1 MLILSSGP
9 FRTGSTIWQ
18 TRSGFVLTV
27 VCKITYWLKP
37 GEAAVAAEQEAVND
51 ADDHW
56 DDDPNRSVRAPND
69 LMPSKIRPEVML
81 VGYAYAP
88 NNQAVRSLVARMIVG
103 EVDKSIEVHC
113 DRTFLPDGSLQE
125 GSRFT
130 RMRLNWERA
139 GGGPGTSNP
148 VGVRADARDTYGRRP
163 VPNLQPIGSYVS
175 NVDDFIA
182 PVGFGPIAASW
193 PSRADLLNRAPPAA
207 GEGLEGPSAAYY
219 NAAPGDQQLSVLREN
234 ERIVLEN
241 LHPEHARLVTSLP
254 GCRPA
259 IFVERTQGKASR
271 VAAQADSL
279 WIDTDRGIATLTWR
293 ARIPLA
299 RQDEQGRV
307 LVSMEMPGRELT
319 WGEVSRVM
327 SQGQDDDDDAPME
340 TITTTTP
347 LIPSAALPFAARA
360 TQTVSTSREAP
371 RASSNADLPFQ
382 PARSPSTP
390 PAPATPWA
398 STQLKAP
405 PAPTPSS
412 PGARASLPGTVVAP
426 GAGVPP
432 PPTSTPPPPPPVPQ
446 PAAVSPPPPVQ
457 QPPPVVQPSVVLQPA
472 PVQPPPPVQPQP
484 VPPPPVRPQAVS
496 FSDAGPASLEKPRAP
511 ASPWAGG
518 ASPGLMAA
526 QPQTIGAQVVAA
538 AAAQAEAPKDASDAN
553 AGGGNDKPWNAPRRE
568 LRSLLS
574 ADEVGDKAK
583 AFQQP
588 PPFTKSSDAAPAPVV
603 PPKPVRAPGGFDA
616 AFGGGKSGGP
626 APTANKPA
634 GGFDGAFGG
643 VKAASDAAAARSTA
657 AEAENERVV
666 RREVVTDSQVAA
678 RRQAVVTLLHFDAQI
693 MPRVRK
699 NKRFAAA
706 LASKSKG
713 RRAAGLDEP
722 MKDARSEDRNDVL
735 RVLSCGQPSDAPEIR
750 RMLADCL
757 DDLDE
762 LEPPLLLVAGELRP
776 IFDEVEV
783 LRTTVAVAQQVASG
797 DKKVLAAIAVG
808 QEALSASI
816 TPRPETTMGFVKQ
829 IETAAGSLSLP
840 TRYVQAE
847 VERVLTEG
855 RKYKRRTL
863 LGAPRVRADLVLMRS
878 GETFPMYVPD
888 AASTSMPLLPTFPV
902 IALCDV
908 IPREDLTESQDEAL
922 MAHAVGRVLRMR
934 GNS

>member
-1 MLILSSGP
+1 M
-9 FRTGSTIWQ
+9 
-18 TRSGFVLTV
+18 TV
-27 VCKITYWLKP
+27 VCKVTYWLQP
-37 GEAAVAAEQEAVND
+37 GEAVVAAEQEAVND

-56 DDDPNRSVRAPND
+56 DDDPNRSVRAPSD
-69 LMPSKIRPEVML
+69 LMPTKLRPEVTL
-81 VGYAYAP
+81 VGYAYAH

-103 EVDKSIEVHC
+103 DVDKSIEVHC
-113 DRTFLPDGSLQE
+113 DRTFMPDGSLHE
-125 GSRFT
+125 GARFT

-148 VGVRADARDTYGRRP
+148 VGIRADARDTYGRRQ
-163 VPNLQPIGSYVS
+163 VPNLQPVGTYVS
-175 NVDDFIA
+175 SPEDFVA
-182 PVGFGPIAASW
+182 PVGFGPIAATW

-219 NAAPGDQQLSVLREN
+219 NAAPADQQLSVSVLRDN

-241 LHPEHARLVTSLP
+241 LHAEHARLVTSLP

-259 IFVERTQGKASR
+259 IFVERTQGKAAR
-271 VAAQADSL
+271 VTAVADSL
-279 WIDTDRGIATLTWR
+279 WIDTDRGIATMTWR

-307 LVSMEMPGRELT
+307 LVSMELPGRELT
-319 WGEVSRVM
+319 WAELNQAM
-327 SQGQDDDDDAPME
+327 TQGRDDDEDAPMD

-347 LIPSAALPFAARA
+347 LIPSAAVLPFAARRA
-360 TQTVSTSREAP
+360 DTMSNSREAA
-371 RASSNADLPFQ
+371 RAPNADLPFQ

-390 PAPATPWA
+390 PAPATPWSA
-398 STQLKAP
+398 PTQLKAAP
-405 PAPTPSS
+405 PAPNPSA
-412 PGARASLPGTVVAP
+412 PGTRASLPGTVVAP
-426 GAGVPP
+426 GMGVPP
-432 PPTSTPPPPPPVPQ
+432 PPMSTATPVQ
-446 PAAVSPPPPVQ
+446 PAHV
-457 QPPPVVQPSVVLQPA
+457 QPPPVA
-472 PVQPPPPVQPQP
+472 PQP
-484 VPPPPVRPQAVS
+484 VPPPPVRPPAVS

-511 ASPWAGG
+511 ASPWASGG
-518 ASPGLMAA
+518 APGALTS

-538 AAAQAEAPKDASDAN
+538 AAAQAEPSKEAGDA
-553 AGGGNDKPWNAPRRE
+553 NDKPWNAPRRE

-574 ADEVGDKAK
+574 ADEVGDKGK
-583 AFQQP
+583 AAQP
-588 PPFTKSSDAAPAPVV
+588 PPFVKAADASTPPAPVV

-616 AFGGGKSGGP
+616 AFGGAKPG
-626 APTANKPA
+626 ANAAAANKPA

-657 AEAENERVV
+657 AESENERVV
-666 RREVVTDSQVAA
+666 RREVVSDSQVAA

-693 MPRVRK
+693 MPRIRK

-713 RRAAGLDEP
+713 RRAGGLDEP
-722 MKDARSEDRNDVL
+722 MKDAPSEDRNDVL

-776 IFDEVEV
+776 VFDEVEV
-783 LRTTVAVAQQVASG
+783 LRTTVQVAQQVASG

-808 QEALSASI
+808 QEALSAPI
-816 TPRPETTMGFVKQ
+816 TPRPETTLGFVRQ
-829 IETAAGSLSLP
+829 IEQAAGSLSLP
-840 TRYVQAE
+840 TRYVAAE

-878 GETFPMYVPD
+878 GEVFPIYVPD
-888 AASTSMPLLPTFPV
+888 AASTSMPLLVTFPV

-922 MAHAVGRVLRMR
+922 MAHALGRVLKIRA
-934 GNS
+934 NS